1 MAAPDPYEGI
11 RTGPNNPG
19 SFDIV
24 KNYDWT
30 SVPRNVRLR
39 EEAPSAYITAYELKY
54 SQLKQFIDG
63 YMNVF
68 SPTNSSTSYANSE
81 NPGLDFYKG
90 LYSVAR
96 TPLARFNFPFFSDEM
111 RSFSTEFENTFSPI
125 SQRGAQMLGGDQI
138 QGLGGAGESLIGGAM
153 ATAKGIGDVG
163 GQALQDMVSKGAKT
177 AFGGINKMLGT
188 DFQAPNPGT
197 QTVGAPG
204 TYIETPKF
212 YQYSNTD
219 NGVQIGFTLSNTL
232 ADDGFNLNYD
242 FITKFTKLNRPYR
255 RGPIGM
261 NFPAIYNLVIP
272 GVRYIQWASLDSFSV
287 GMLGSR
293 RKIYVPGRGDVIVPE
308 AYTCNFSFK
317 SLTLEPSNFI
327 DELTEFNEGF
337 GGYADNRDSLEG
349 EIADRQADLA
359 EQRAKDEKAAR
370 AREKQEAEVAKYD
383 REQAEKKKERERAE
397 EEDEETAKKRKKR
410 EEQAAADKKARDEFI
425 RNSKQKHG
433 LGPRRNGQQGPVR
446 PDGSF

>member
-1 MAAPDPYEGI
+1 MAAQDPYEGI
-11 RTGPNNPG
+11 RTGSNNPG

-30 SVPRNVRLR
+30 SVPRNRRLR
-39 EEAPSAYITAYELKY
+39 DEAPSAYITAYELKY

-68 SPTNSSTSYANSE
+68 SPQNSSDSYNDSK

-111 RSFSTEFENTFSPI
+111 RSFSSEFENTFSPI

-138 QGLGGAGESLIGGAM
+138 MGLGGAAESLVGGTV
-153 ATAKGIGDVG
+153 ATGRALGDVNVG
-163 GQALQDMVSKGAKT
+163 GMALQDVVSKGAG
-177 AFGGINKMLGT
+177 AAMGGMNKMFGT
-188 DFQAPNPGT
+188 NMNLDSAGK

-212 YQYSNTD
+212 YQYSDTD

-232 ADDGFNLNYD
+232 EDDGFNLNYD

-261 NFPAIYNLVIP
+261 NFPAIYNLVVP
-272 GVRYIQWASLDSFSV
+272 GVRYIQWASLESFNV

-293 RKIYVPGRGDVIVPE
+293 RKIYIPGKGDVVVPE

-327 DELTEFNEGF
+327 DELTEFNDGF
-337 GGYADNRDSLEG
+337 GGYADNRDNLEG
-349 EIADRQADLA
+349 EIADIQADRA
-359 EQRAKDEKAAR
+359 EER
-370 AREKQEAEVAKYD
+370 ARQEKQAQAIAKYD
-383 REQAEKKKERERAE
+383 AELDKFDEEQKEKKKERERSE
-397 EEDEETAKKRKKR
+397 KEDEETAKKRKKR
-410 EEQAAADKKARDEFI
+410 EAQAAEEKKKRDEFI
-425 RNSKQKHG
+425 ANSKKKFG
-433 LGPRRNGQQGPVR
+433 LQ
-446 PDGSF
+446 

>member
-1 MAAPDPYEGI
+1 MAALDPYEGI
-11 RTGPNNPG
+11 RTGNNPG

-39 EEAPSAYITAYELKY
+39 DEAPSAYITAYELKY

-68 SPTNSSTSYANSE
+68 SPQNSSASYADST

-138 QGLGGAGESLIGGAM
+138 MGLGGAGESLIGGAM

-163 GQALQDMVSKGAKT
+163 GQALQDMVSKGAET
-177 AFGGINKMLGT
+177 AFGSMNKMLGT
-188 DFQAPNPGT
+188 NFKTSNPGT

-272 GVRYIQWASLDSFSV
+272 GVRYIQWASLESFTV

-293 RKIYVPGRGDVIVPE
+293 RKIYISGKGDVIVPE
-308 AYTCNFSFK
+308 AYTCDFSFK

-327 DELTEFNEGF
+327 DELTDFNDGF

-359 EQRAKDEKAAR
+359 RQRAEDAKEAKKR
-370 AREKQEAEVAKYD
+370 AEHEAEVARYD
-383 REQAEKKKERERAE
+383 REAAEKKKERERAE

-410 EEQAAADKKARDEFI
+410 EEQEAVERKRREEFVAR
-425 RNSKQKHG
+425 SKERQG
-433 LGPRRNGQQGPVR
+433 IETRPLQGP
-446 PDGSF
+446 GF

>member
-1 MAAPDPYEGI
+1 
-11 RTGPNNPG
+11 
-19 SFDIV
+19 
-24 KNYDWT
+24 
-30 SVPRNVRLR
+30 
-39 EEAPSAYITAYELKY
+39 
-54 SQLKQFIDG
+54 
-63 YMNVF
+63 
-68 SPTNSSTSYANSE
+68 
-81 NPGLDFYKG
+81 
-90 LYSVAR
+90 
-96 TPLARFNFPFFSDEM
+96 
-111 RSFSTEFENTFSPI
+111 
-125 SQRGAQMLGGDQI
+125 MLGGNEI
-138 QGLGGAGESLIGGAM
+138 QGLGGAGESLIGGTM

-163 GQALQDMVSKGAKT
+163 GQALQDMVSKGT
-177 AFGGINKMLGT
+177 ESAFSGINKMLGT
-188 DFQAPNPGT
+188 NFKTSNPGT

-272 GVRYIQWASLDSFSV
+272 GVRYIQWASLESFTV

-293 RKIYVPGRGDVIVPE
+293 RKIYIPGKGEVIVPE
-308 AYTCNFSFK
+308 AYTCDFSFK

-327 DELTEFNEGF
+327 DELTEFNDGF

-359 EQRAKDEKAAR
+359 EERAKQAQKA
-370 AREKQEAEVAKYD
+370 
-383 REQAEKKKERERAE
+383 
-397 EEDEETAKKRKKR
+397 
-410 EEQAAADKKARDEFI
+410 KARDEARKETEAFNARI
-425 RNSKQKHG
+425 RAEEAEKQRVREEKDANKTDARRKKEAAQAKEQAAVKYKIEKFALQQQIKTEGYGSITQAQRDNIAALKQAAG
-433 LGPRRNGQQGPVR
+433 L
-446 PDGSF
+446 